1 MNFHLNKSWISE
13 LLIAIT
19 ISIVLVFIINN
30 AQAQEKFT
38 ITGNVS
44 FQYDGDI
51 YIRVC
56 TLEEW
61 AEFLKPNYELS
72 VPPWKMIKI
81 NSET

>member
-72 VPPWKMIKI
+72 VPPWMMIKI